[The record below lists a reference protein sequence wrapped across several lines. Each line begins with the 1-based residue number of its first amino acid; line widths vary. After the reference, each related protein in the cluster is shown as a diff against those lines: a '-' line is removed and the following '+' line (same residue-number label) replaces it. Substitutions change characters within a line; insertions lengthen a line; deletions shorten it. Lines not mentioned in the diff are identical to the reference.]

1 MWQRGASA
9 LRTEPALVAFV
20 ALAAIAYSVFSLVR
34 YEQFAHGFDLAIFD
48 QVVWHYSRFEAPA
61 SSVKNLESIWGDHF
75 SPILALLGPLYW
87 IWEDARMLLLAQALL
102 LAAAAVPIFL
112 YVSAKLGRL
121 PAYLFALSYL
131 AFWGVQSAV
140 SFDFHEL
147 AFAPLLLALI
157 LLAIERRRW
166 GAYS

>member
-102 LAAAAVPIFL
+102 LA
-112 YVSAKLGRL
+112 
-121 PAYLFALSYL
+121 
-131 AFWGVQSAV
+131 
-140 SFDFHEL
+140 
-147 AFAPLLLALI
+147 
-157 LLAIERRRW
+157 IERRRW
-166 GAYS
+166 GAYFPLLIALLCVKEGMSILAVFLGIYVMTYGALRKGLVTMALGWPGTCSSSSC